1 MLCHEASPKSFADS
15 VEFEAIYKP
24 LLEKTGIQVE
34 RCDGFSMRR
43 GDYVIAHALGEDLQM
58 QGTFVDVFSPD
69 LEVCE
74 DVVVSAGT
82 GGLFKCF
89 DPAAAP
95 SVIHSTCG
103 LMEQGFEDGTLCFSI
118 RGPQETAFTV
128 RVSLGEYSFSEFRSP
143 DENILIYEEG
153 GTLKITGRNSPEGVS
168 VEIALNLKEELCR
181 V

>member
-1 MLCHEASPKSFADS
+1 M
-15 VEFEAIYKP
+15 
-24 LLEKTGIQVE
+24 
-34 RCDGFSMRR
+34 
-43 GDYVIAHALGEDLQM
+43 
-58 QGTFVDVFSPD
+58 
-69 LEVCE
+69 
-74 DVVVSAGT
+74 
-82 GGLFKCF
+82 
-89 DPAAAP
+89 
-95 SVIHSTCG
+95 
-103 LMEQGFEDGTLCFSI
+103 CFSI